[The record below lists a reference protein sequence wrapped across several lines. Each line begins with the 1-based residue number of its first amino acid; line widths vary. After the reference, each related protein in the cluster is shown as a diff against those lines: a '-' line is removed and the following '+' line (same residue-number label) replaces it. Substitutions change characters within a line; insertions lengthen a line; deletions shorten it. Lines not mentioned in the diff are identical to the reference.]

1 MVIKSTTVA
10 FRLLNN
16 ALQFNHKKKL
26 QIIKK
31 KDNKTIKMPYPVA
44 IAKKVVTDT
53 NADTDTDTDTPDCM
67 TDTVL

>member
-1 MVIKSTTVA
+1 
-10 FRLLNN
+10 
-16 ALQFNHKKKL
+16 
-26 QIIKK
+26 
-31 KDNKTIKMPYPVA
+31 MPYPVA